1 LSSIK
6 VILFDAYETL
16 FHNKRH
22 QWLTTFGEICRT
34 QELPVAG
41 EGLYRKW
48 RTHDRTFREKRINP
62 DDLSKKPPFTSYY
75 EAWRRAFQRAF
86 EGLKLPGNAEAAV
99 QMTIDALAN
108 RDAYVDALEA
118 MPLIQ
123 QRWRTGILSNADD
136 SFLLPSLARTGM
148 EFEMVFSSEQG
159 RSYKPD
165 PGLFEEALRRMGVE
179 ASEAVYVGDTP
190 HEDILGSKQV
200 GMPVAWINRDGK
212 ERVDSLP
219 DPDYELSKLTELIP
233 ALESEG

>member
-1 LSSIK
+1 LSTVK
-6 VILFDAYETL
+6 VILVDVYETL
-16 FHNKRH
+16 LHNKKH

-34 QELPVAG
+34 QELPVDG

-48 RTHDRTFREKRINP
+48 RTHDQTFREKRINP
-62 DDLSKKPPFTSYY
+62 DDPSKKPPFTSYY
-75 EAWRRAFQRAF
+75 EAWRAAFQRAF
-86 EGLKLPGNAEAAV
+86 AGLGLPGDAEAAA

-108 RDAYVDALEA
+108 REAYVDVLEA

-136 SFLLPSLARTGM
+136 AFLLPSIGHSGM

-165 PGLFEEALRRMGVE
+165 PGLFEEALRRMGIA

-190 HEDILGSKQV
+190 NEDILGSKLA
-200 GMPVAWINRDGK
+200 GMPVAWINRDGEK
-212 ERVDSLP
+212 LVDSLP
-219 DPDYELSKLTELIP
+219 EPDYEISKMTELIP
-233 ALESEG
+233 ALESKG